1 VDVLLRLLGLGIVT
15 GVSWFGLA
23 GDWAD
28 PSLLEAALPVV
39 LVAVGFALAF
49 REDPYLGTAGYLTFG
64 VVTLVIVTVWA
75 LVRGAPV
82 TWQGWLRVVST
93 AGAGY
98 LSLAVPTSVLSRFL
112 NLIRL
117 GRESSVGLDRIPID
131 HPVQSRIRVLGGAFG
146 IPIGVASAVL
156 VGTIV
161 GGPGGA
167 VAGVAAG
174 IVIGALAWN
183 AGYSGGWGV
192 PEDPRGL
199 YRAAMSA
206 PADVAGIAFGLISVM
221 IAAGATEANQFVLD
235 QSVEL
240 LFSPIVAVVLVDL
253 GLVVSF
259 MMAGRRGKLVMGLMA
274 LLGGAIGIAFGA
286 LSTELLAGGGAGNAA
301 LSRAWPLLGLAAVGA
316 FLAVFV
322 QRLGALVGAV
332 GAATLAVLRGTSFGS
347 VALWGTLG
355 GVGGALLATIANL
368 FLAVASES
376 KEFMERVLG
385 LGLIGAIVVG
395 VRAGLGVLP

>member
-1 VDVLLRLLGLGIVT
+1 
-15 GVSWFGLA
+15 
-23 GDWAD
+23 
-28 PSLLEAALPVV
+28 
-39 LVAVGFALAF
+39 
-49 REDPYLGTAGYLTFG
+49 
-64 VVTLVIVTVWA
+64 
-75 LVRGAPV
+75 
-82 TWQGWLRVVST
+82 
-93 AGAGY
+93 
-98 LSLAVPTSVLSRFL
+98 
-112 NLIRL
+112 
-117 GRESSVGLDRIPID
+117 
-131 HPVQSRIRVLGGAFG
+131 
-146 IPIGVASAVL
+146 
-156 VGTIV
+156 
-161 GGPGGA
+161 
-167 VAGVAAG
+167 
-174 IVIGALAWN
+174 
-183 AGYSGGWGV
+183 
-192 PEDPRGL
+192 
-199 YRAAMSA
+199 
-206 PADVAGIAFGLISVM
+206 
-221 IAAGATEANQFVLD
+221 
-235 QSVEL
+235 
-240 LFSPIVAVVLVDL
+240 
-253 GLVVSF
+253 
-259 MMAGRRGKLVMGLMA
+259 MGLMA